1 MASYTSP
8 DVVDLTCA
16 PSSGE
21 LTTSAVWVTAEL
33 DPFSRKQNHVGN
45 RNYEQKSVP
54 ANGEKS
60 IHR

>member
-33 DPFSRKQNHVGN
+33 DPFSRYPNVGEN
-45 RNYEQKSVP
+45 GKFSKSDR
-54 ANGEKS
+54 
-60 IHR
+60 I